1 MILLMQQAGVGRAAH
16 GRAGL
21 KGHLPVTP
29 AMAGRVPGCRRHK
42 LACCLGRTEEERLE
56 VKLERVL
63 KYSQC
68 MMAVA
73 VDLNC

>member
-1 MILLMQQAGVGRAAH
+1 MAVLRTPKGRAQRAPACNTSN
-16 GRAGL
+16 GRKCAWLQERKIG
-21 KGHLPVTP
+21 PV
-29 AMAGRVPGCRRHK
+29 
-42 LACCLGRTEEERLE
+42 LERTEEERLE

>member
-1 MILLMQQAGVGRAAH
+1 MIPLMKQAGGWAAH
-16 GRAGL
+16 RRAGL

-29 AMAGRVPGCRRHK
+29 AMAGSVPGCRREK
-42 LACCLGRTEEERLE
+42 LALCLERAEEERLE

-68 MMAVA
+68 MMAAA

>member
-1 MILLMQQAGVGRAAH
+1 MGCTRQRGE
-16 GRAGL
+16 L
-21 KGHLPVTP
+21 KGHLPLTQ
-29 AMAGRVPGCRRHK
+29 AMAGSAPGCKREK
-42 LACCLGRTEEERLE
+42 LAPCLERAEEERLE

-63 KYSQC
+63 KYSPC